1 MSSTMPVYQQLSADK
16 KLQQSSQIPKDWLIP
31 PMQHENLTNLM
42 GISLNLTRG
51 LLNDVE
57 YSITSD
63 YDATA
68 LLEKLKAG
76 FWSAEQV
83 NCLTE
88 IFFNEAILRA
98 RHLDNER
105 KENPQKPLPLLW
117 GLPISLKD
125 CFDIAGFD
133 TSTGLGCY
141 INDPAKE
148 NCPLAVLL
156 LDLGAVLYCKTNLPQ
171 SIMTADS
178 DNNIFGRTLNPWNTR
193 LTAGGST
200 GGEGAL
206 LALRGSIM
214 GVGTDIAGSIRIPA
228 LCNAIYGFRTSVGLI
243 PYSGVRD
250 LTTTATDG
258 IRCVAGP
265 MTTSIRDCSLFVK
278 AVMEAE
284 TWRYDSDVVSVP
296 WRNLKVKKKLRIG
309 VVEND
314 GLFTPTPPVRR
325 GLTKATDLLK
335 GREDIEVIP
344 LTLPDMTQ
352 IYKDI
357 FSYATLLGPD
367 CYLSKFAQT
376 GEPVIPSLANMGLLT
391 LQGTDLKGFFALNAR
406 RAQAAQ
412 IYHHFFLSNNLDAI
426 MMPPAPHTAVP
437 LDTWAS
443 ASYTGLW
450 NYLDYPATVIP
461 VDTVRESDIVDDVSH
476 AQFGAEDEK
485 FYAFY
490 TGPEEYKDAP
500 VAVQLVG
507 YKQADEA
514 LLSVAV
520 MVDSIINGTN

>member
-1 MSSTMPVYQQLSADK
+1 
-16 KLQQSSQIPKDWLIP
+16 
-31 PMQHENLTNLM
+31 
-42 GISLNLTRG
+42 
-51 LLNDVE
+51 
-57 YSITSD
+57 
-63 YDATA
+63 
-68 LLEKLKAG
+68 
-76 FWSAEQV
+76 
-83 NCLTE
+83 
-88 IFFNEAILRA
+88 
-98 RHLDNER
+98 
-105 KENPQKPLPLLW
+105 
-117 GLPISLKD
+117 
-125 CFDIAGFD
+125 
-133 TSTGLGCY
+133 
-141 INDPAKE
+141 
-148 NCPLAVLL
+148 
-156 LDLGAVLYCKTNLPQ
+156 
-171 SIMTADS
+171 MTADS

-296 WRNLKVKKKLRIG
+296 WRNLEVKKKLRIG

-367 CYLSKFAQT
+367 VRQPFSSPFIH
-376 GEPVIPSLANMGLLT
+376 PLLT
-391 LQGTDLKGFFALNAR
+391 PKVLPLQIRSNR
-406 RAQAAQ
+406 RACHPLPRKYGTPDTPRHRPQRILRPQRAPRKSRPD
-412 IYHHFFLSNNLDAI
+412 IPPFL
-426 MMPPAPHTAVP
+426 P
-437 LDTWAS
+437 L
-443 ASYTGLW
+443 
-450 NYLDYPATVIP
+450 
-461 VDTVRESDIVDDVSH
+461 
-476 AQFGAEDEK
+476 Q
-485 FYAFY
+485 
-490 TGPEEYKDAP
+490 
-500 VAVQLVG
+500 
-507 YKQADEA
+507 
-514 LLSVAV
+514 
-520 MVDSIINGTN
+520 